1 MLTSEPISFWEPS
14 ILSLFSRTGVEDF
27 QKDDN
32 IIRQSFTNNE
42 RDFPI
47 DKKQFIS
54 LSTVRFSSGLGVAM
68 VSTFIGIYS
77 DIFSLSGVQVGLV
90 GVAYSLVQL
99 LILYPVGRYAD
110 LGHRKVLLLSGLVIG
125 VPTYLLFWRVGGFGS
140 LFGSRLLQ
148 GFSIALTTAVG
159 LSFIS
164 IRSKEANRGRNLG
177 TYNSL
182 RAAGQTIGA
191 LGGGFLVARFGFG
204 VPYMILASLYALSF
218 AAILFVVPEESV
230 ESREGRSGGGLHLSE
245 LLAGVQFRI
254 QIGFELFFAFAKAI
268 IIVFIPVYAYAV
280 IGLTEGQLGAVV
292 AARYLMFALG
302 QGPAGK
308 LSDIIG
314 RAPLVV
320 GGGTLFAIAAFVLP
334 YQKSFWGLLLVAAL
348 IGIGDSIRVPASWG
362 IFADQGINTG
372 PATSFS
378 FRMLAWRP
386 GLIAGPL
393 LGGFIKDLMGIANTF
408 YAAAAAVT
416 VALIG
421 YIVSHLL
428 HGEKISL

>member
-1 MLTSEPISFWEPS
+1 
-14 ILSLFSRTGVEDF
+14 
-27 QKDDN
+27 
-32 IIRQSFTNNE
+32 
-42 RDFPI
+42 
-47 DKKQFIS
+47 
-54 LSTVRFSSGLGVAM
+54 M

-77 DIFSLSGVQVGLV
+77 DLFSLSGVQVGLV
-90 GVAYSLVQL
+90 GVAYSLTQL

-110 LGHRKVLLLSGLVIG
+110 LGHRKVLLLSGLALG
-125 VPTYLLFWRVGGFGS
+125 VPTYLLFWQVGGFGS

-148 GFSIALTTAVG
+148 GLSIAFTTAVG
-159 LSFIS
+159 LSFVS

-177 TYNSL
+177 TYNAL

-204 VPYMILASLYALSF
+204 VPYMILSSLYALSF
-218 AAILFVVPEESV
+218 LVIFYMVPPESSD
-230 ESREGRSGGGLHLSE
+230 SRKNRAGGGLHLSE
-245 LLAGVQFRI
+245 LLSGVHFRI
-254 QIGFELFFAFAKAI
+254 QMGFELFFAFAKAI

-280 IGLTEGQLGAVV
+280 IGLSEGQLGAIV

-308 LSDIIG
+308 LSDKVG
-314 RAPLVV
+314 RTIPVIT
-320 GGGTLFAIAAFVLP
+320 GGLMFTAAAFILP
-334 YQKSFWGLLLVAAL
+334 FQKTFWGLLFVAAL

-362 IFADQGINTG
+362 IFADQGIDTG

-393 LGGFIKDLMGIANTF
+393 LGGLIKDLLGIANTF
-408 YAAAAAVT
+408 YAAAAAVSL
-416 VALIG
+416 ALIA
-421 YIVSHLL
+421 YSVSHLL
-428 HGEKISL
+428 QRGKVSP

>member
-1 MLTSEPISFWEPS
+1 
-14 ILSLFSRTGVEDF
+14 
-27 QKDDN
+27 
-32 IIRQSFTNNE
+32 
-42 RDFPI
+42 
-47 DKKQFIS
+47 
-54 LSTVRFSSGLGVAM
+54 M

-90 GVAYSLVQL
+90 GVAYSLTQL

-110 LGHRKVLLLSGLVIG
+110 LGHRKVLLLSGLIIG
-125 VPTYLLFWRVGGFGS
+125 IPTYLLFWQVGGFRS
-140 LFGSRLLQ
+140 LFASRLLQ
-148 GFSIALTTAVG
+148 GISIAFTTAIG

-164 IRSKEANRGRNLG
+164 IRSREENRGRNLG

-182 RAAGQTIGA
+182 RATGQTLGA

-204 VPYMILASLYALSF
+204 VPYMILASLYALSL
-218 AAILFVVPEESV
+218 AAIFFMVPQESAK
-230 ESREGRSGGGLHLSE
+230 SREGRAGGGLHLSE
-245 LLAGVQFRI
+245 LLSGVQFRI

-268 IIVFIPVYAYAV
+268 IVVFIPVYAYAV
-280 IGLTEGQLGAVV
+280 IGLSEGQLGAVV
-292 AARYLMFALG
+292 AARYLTFALG

-308 LSDIIG
+308 LSDVVG
-314 RAPLVV
+314 RAPLVI
-320 GGGTLFAIAAFVLP
+320 GGGLLFTAAAFILP
-334 YQKSFWGLLLVAAL
+334 FQKTFWGLLFVSGL

-393 LGGFIKDLMGIANTF
+393 LGGLIKDLLGIANTF
-408 YAAAAAVT
+408 YAAGAAVST
-416 VALIG
+416 ALIG
-421 YIVSHLL
+421 YAVSLFL
-428 HGEKISL
+428 HKEEVSL